1 MARKRTSLASLLDND
16 TAERNAET
24 ARKVERNRSAG
35 RTAADQGKSTPVHPN
50 AAAAVE
56 MPSPGGRRAH
66 VKQQT
71 VYLPLPVYEQLR
83 RLAFEE
89 RTKMHSLLMEGLDRV
104 FKDRGL
110 SSLADLERQQDA

>member
-1 MARKRTSLASLLDND
+1 MPSRKRTSLEDLLRPP
-16 TAERNAET
+16 APAP
-24 ARKVERNRSAG
+24 AP
-35 RTAADQGKSTPVHPN
+35 PVP
-50 AAAAVE
+50 AAAE
-56 MPSPGGRRAH
+56 PPPPERRA

-89 RTKMHSLLMEGLDRV
+89 RVKMHGLLMEGLDRV

-110 SSLADLERQQDA
+110 PGLVELDRGG

>member
-1 MARKRTSLASLLDND
+1 
-16 TAERNAET
+16 
-24 ARKVERNRSAG
+24 
-35 RTAADQGKSTPVHPN
+35 
-50 AAAAVE
+50 
-56 MPSPGGRRAH
+56 

-89 RTKMHSLLMEGLDRV
+89 RVKMHGLLMEGLDRV

-110 SSLADLERQQDA
+110 PGLGELDRQG